1 MPGLDKLIL
10 PGDDLTAADVA
21 SNFTSLQDTI
31 NFLKDENFEA
41 GALNT
46 RHFVPQSLAS
56 DGLDFKSM
64 YRREFNETTITN
76 SGYTEMVKLSL
87 ANDFPRLYGENSFVF
102 VFAELEVYNTAV
114 NSTPIGAA
122 ATEAFSLRLEFGQA
136 VGTVS
141 SYSSGAFRNE
151 TTRVITPGSAVAG
164 VPAEVGNVVLF
175 GVAGV
180 LSASTHFDAKVT
192 ARSFAYDLTS
202 NGSSPTNG
210 RCKGAISALVVSR

>member
-151 TTRVITPGSAVAG
+151 TTRAITPGSAVAG

>member
-31 NFLKDENFEA
+31 NSLKDENFEA

-87 ANDFPRLYGENSFVF
+87 ANDFPRLYRENSFVF

-114 NSTPIGAA
+114 NSTLIGAA

-151 TTRVITPGSAVAG
+151 TTRAITPGSAVAG

-175 GVAGV
+175 GVAAV
-180 LSASTHFDAKVT
+180 LSASTHFDARVT
-192 ARSFAYDLTS
+192 ARSFAYDLTA
-202 NGSSPTNG
+202 NGNNPANG

>member
-31 NFLKDENFEA
+31 NSLKDENFEA

-87 ANDFPRLYGENSFVF
+87 ANDFPRLYRENSFVF

-114 NSTPIGAA
+114 NSTLIGAA

-136 VGTVS
+136 VGPVS
-141 SYSSGAFRNE
+141 LYSSGAFRNE

-164 VPAEVGNVVLF
+164 VPAEIGNVVLF

-180 LSASTHFDAKVT
+180 LFTSTHFDAKVT

>member
-10 PGDDLTAADVA
+10 PGDALTAADVA
-21 SNFTSLQDTI
+21 SNFTALKDTI
-31 NFLKDENFEA
+31 NSLKDDNFEA

-64 YRREFNETTITN
+64 YRREFVETTIPET
-76 SGYTEMVKLSL
+76 GYTEMVRLSVTK
-87 ANDFPRLYGENSFVF
+87 DFPRLYGEDSFVF

-122 ATEAFSLRLEFGQA
+122 QTEAFSLRLEFGQA
-136 VGTVS
+136 AGLVS
-141 SYSSGAFRNE
+141 SYSSGVFMNN
-151 TTRVITPGSAVAG
+151 TTRVITPGSAVSG

-175 GVAGV
+175 GVAAV
-180 LSASTHFDAKVT
+180 SSSSTHFDARVT
-192 ARSFAYDLTS
+192 ARSFAYDLTA
-202 NGSSPTNG
+202 NGNNPANG